1 MLQETDQ
8 PLLADRIEEASEV
21 RVKNIVHLCA
31 VDSGDECIQRIVLA
45 ALGPEPVREAEEV
58 FLVDRVQH
66 RACRLTRRTALL
78 ANHPL
83 GSAEITHP
91 FHPRR
96 GQRFVVL
103 KVRRVSGVETLSL
116 RHVELGS
123 FAVPRE
129 WTDWAP
135 LDAQAAPTGGQLL
148 LIDAFGLSTLTEL
161 VTLLTRNGGLDR

>member
-1 MLQETDQ
+1 MSAISKICTTGSKAE
-8 PLLADRIEEASEV
+8 RIGCGEAGGCTYPS
-21 RVKNIVHLCA
+21 RMGGSARWRSPH
-31 VDSGDECIQRIVLA
+31 
-45 ALGPEPVREAEEV
+45 
-58 FLVDRVQH
+58 
-66 RACRLTRRTALL
+66 TRRTALL